1 MTFLRFSPSLLLG
14 LTLLFSTSSILG
26 QNIKSFLPSQPT
38 TFLSNLFVEI
48 ESPGLS
54 SLSASAIK
62 FSNPTL
68 KGFENGCV
76 LSNLDR
82 ERFAGEIPADQR
94 ILFCNA
100 FQMVSDELNSTNWS
114 PELRDELQKIW
125 QVFLNENVKIRPMR
139 KGIPRQI
146 ALAAEPFTRGGGH
159 DFSASVYI
167 RPQYAD
173 QKVFFLLAMHELRH
187 IYDFYT
193 LWETGS
199 ALPEAELEKRG
210 FRIMGRIARETDERE
225 KFRRLP
231 KVWNDSWA
239 RYEQTKIDS
248 NMEQTIEKFMK
259 RSSFYKARLQ
269 QPSRYV
275 ISFQGRRNVRDQSQM
290 ASVNK
295 QRSTAKKGAALEN
308 LKNQKPAVA
317 NNWREFEAP
326 PKLVRREPKPEA
338 ISMDSVAVSPNAI
351 SKPIDS
357 KKIDLSGSLPKP
369 IETKL
374 SQKGLE
380 PVSIKASFETAK
392 AKDPKS
398 SENLLSAAL
407 SNEKLLYY
415 KMNEFKYDED
425 FELQCWKKQK
435 VTDRY
440 SRKRTVSRTSEG
452 KAFFEN
458 ENISKLFR
466 KANAAMPDCIL
477 NLDAVS
483 ADASETFWSASYLE
497 DMPVKFD
504 YFTTLNG
511 EEVARYTVYKPAQPV
526 FDAIAR
532 KYPHISNFRVFVG
545 TIFVSVKE
553 SQIIKFWGST
563 FPDEATTGNKSQKTL
578 ANYNS
583 TAIRKR
589 LESGIWVTTEVNTV
603 AVAEKKGK
611 MKPFRYA
618 VKYDNYRKA
627 GS

>member
-1 MTFLRFSPSLLLG
+1 MTYLRFSPALLLG
-14 LTLLFSTSSILG
+14 LTLLFSTSNILG
-26 QNIKSFLPSQPT
+26 QDIESFLPSQPT
-38 TFLSNLFVEI
+38 TFLSNTFVDI
-48 ESPGLS
+48 EPSGLS
-54 SLSASAIK
+54 SSNTSVKK

-68 KGFENGCV
+68 KSFEDGCV
-76 LSNLDR
+76 VSNLDR
-82 ERFAGEIPADQR
+82 ERFAGEIPAEQR

-100 FQMVSDELNSTNWS
+100 FQMVSDELNNTNWS
-114 PELRDELQKIW
+114 PKLRDELQKIW

-146 ALAAEPFTRGGGH
+146 ALAAEPFTRGGGY

-210 FRIMGRIARETDERE
+210 FRIMGRIARETTDRE
-225 KFRRLP
+225 KFSRLP

-239 RYEQTKIDS
+239 MYEQAKIDS

-259 RSSFYKARLQ
+259 KSSFYKARLQ
-269 QPSRYV
+269 QPNRYV
-275 ISFQGRRNVRDQSQM
+275 ISFRGRRNVPDQSQM
-290 ASVNK
+290 ASANN
-295 QRSTAKKGAALEN
+295 QQSTAKKGAALEN
-308 LKNQKPAVA
+308 LKNEKPAVA
-317 NNWREFEAP
+317 KDWREFEAP
-326 PKLVRREPKPEA
+326 PKLVRREPKLEA
-338 ISMDSVAVSPNAI
+338 LPNDSVAVT
-351 SKPIDS
+351 SKS
-357 KKIDLSGSLPKP
+357 IDLSGSLPKP

-380 PVSIKASFETAK
+380 PVSIKGAFAIAK
-392 AKDPKS
+392 AKDPKK
-398 SENLLSAAL
+398 SEDLLSAAY

-425 FELQCWKKQK
+425 FELQCWKKEK

-440 SRKRTVSRTSEG
+440 LRKRTVSRTAEG
-452 KAFFEN
+452 KAVSEN
-458 ENISKLFR
+458 EKINKLFR
-466 KANAAMPDCIL
+466 KANAEMPDCIVT
-477 NLDAVS
+477 LDAVT

-511 EEVARYTVYKPAQPV
+511 EDVARYTVYKPAQPV
-526 FDAIAR
+526 FDAIAK

-545 TIFVSVKE
+545 TIFVSVND
-553 SQIIKFWGST
+553 SQIIKFWGSS
-563 FPDEATTGNKSQKTL
+563 FPEEDTTGNKTEKTL

-603 AVAEKKGK
+603 AVAKKKGK

-627 GS
+627 GN